1 VVAFAAGRAISHRR
15 LAAGAGAKLFTEAL
29 ARVASF
35 AVVLLAARQL
45 GPAEFGTYLYGLGAG
60 FVLAQGADLGL
71 QLLVA
76 REVAVRGRGATPLVR
91 MALALKLGLAAVVV
105 LLFLPLTIGHAPFV
119 RVALAALGAG
129 MVLQTFI
136 DFVGHVF
143 RGNHELDREVRLLTS
158 TRLLAAAAC
167 GLILWLDGR
176 LLPLALVTLAAG
188 VAGSAFAAWLL
199 YREGWL
205 AVGDAAAGPGSRA
218 QRVRPGDL
226 IRAAVPLGV
235 AIVLS
240 VAYLRVGWLLLYHF
254 TGQEAVAQLGAAQ
267 RLMEA
272 AQLVPAAAMAA
283 IFPAYAST
291 LATDAGGARRLGLSS
306 AGVLAGLG
314 VLAAATLWWTA
325 DWAVPALFGSDYRPA
340 IPVLKLL
347 AISVPLMFVNYLL
360 THMVIARGSQ
370 GLVAWFTGAALAVH
384 ITASSF
390 LIPLWGGAGV
400 AASMIVAESVL
411 LLCCAVVLTR
421 SSAPSTATPASA
433 PDRPAGAEAKL
444 AGVAMLALLAG
455 TLPFEVAV
463 LHVPGFLVVTSLEL
477 LGAAAVVAA
486 LAALW
491 ADGVAA
497 TWRALP
503 KGGAAL
509 LVAFLASLVLAAA
522 LAPELGGN
530 ALRASA
536 RTTMG
541 VALAGSAVVLIR
553 TQAHAYIVVAA
564 MLAGGFVATGLG
576 AWELAQGDAVP
587 ALDVL
592 RERVTRVG
600 PFLRLTG
607 TFDHANQAS
616 MYIEATAPLLVALV
630 AVAWAAGRRRLAG
643 LGALALAFY
652 VQAAILTYS
661 RAGVVTLMASSI
673 LMATLLWPARGS
685 RPALPWL
692 GAGGLVAVLLL
703 LTATVDPAT
712 RMRFVHG
719 SPDEW
724 YRVELRAPPVL
735 DLVAGQVQ
743 DVPIELVNE
752 GAFVWSPTGDHPV
765 QLAAVWTADT
775 VGASRRDVRWP
786 LPHAVAPGGSAR
798 FSVPLLAPRSG
809 GSYRVEW
816 DLVHED
822 VTWFVAA
829 TGQRFETRVT
839 VTHVEGAPPA
849 GTRSWSA
856 GTVAVRE
863 LAPIAPGR
871 RVLWSVAA
879 TEIRAHPWTGVG
891 LDNFRLRYGRHLGWS
906 RWNES
911 VHSNNL
917 YIETFV
923 SAGLV
928 GGVIFL
934 LWLAVVI
941 VDLFRVLRSGAPV
954 PLTVGV
960 AAALAAFLIHGLL
973 DYFLLF
979 HATGL
984 LFWLLVGLWV
994 VSTRVV
1000 GGRP

>member
-1 VVAFAAGRAISHRR
+1 VVAFATGRAISHRQ

-76 REVAVRGRGATPLVR
+76 REVAVRGRGATPVVR
-91 MALALKLGLAAVVV
+91 MALALKLGLAGAVV
-105 LLFLPLTIGHAPFV
+105 LLFLPLTIGHAPLV

-136 DFVGHVF
+136 EFVGHVF

-158 TRLLAAAAC
+158 TRLLAAVAC

-176 LLPLALVTLAAG
+176 LLPLALVTLGAG
-188 VAGSAFAAWLL
+188 IAGSALASWLL

-205 AVGDAAAGPGSRA
+205 AAGDAAAGPGSLA
-218 QRVRPGDL
+218 EPVRPGDL
-226 IRAAVPLGV
+226 VRAAVPLGV

-254 TGQEAVAQLGAAQ
+254 AGQEAVAQLGAAQ

-291 LATDAGGARRLGLSS
+291 LATDAGGARRLGQSS

-314 VLAAATLWWTA
+314 VLAAATLWYTA

-347 AISVPLMFVNYLL
+347 AVSVPLMFVNYLL

-370 GLVAWFTGAALAVH
+370 GLVAWFTGAALVVH

-390 LIPLWGGAGV
+390 LIPVWGGAGV
-400 AASMIVAESVL
+400 AVSMIVAEAVL

-421 SSAPSTATPASA
+421 SSSLATTTSGSA
-433 PDRPAGAEAKL
+433 PDRPAGAKV
-444 AGVAMLALLAG
+444 AGVALLALLAG

-477 LGAAAVVAA
+477 LGAAALVAA

-491 ADGVAA
+491 ADGVTA
-497 TWRALP
+497 TWRAVP

-509 LVAFLASLVLAAA
+509 LVAFLASLVLAAV

-536 RTTMG
+536 RTAMG
-541 VALAGSAVVLIR
+541 VALAGSAIVLIR
-553 TQAHAYIVVAA
+553 TRAHAYVVVAS
-564 MLAGGFVATGLG
+564 MLAGGFVAAGLG
-576 AWELAQGDAVP
+576 AWELAQGDSLP
-587 ALDVL
+587 ALDLV

-643 LGALALAFY
+643 LGALALALY

-661 RAGVVTLMASSI
+661 RAGVVTLMASLL
-673 LMATLLWPARGS
+673 LMAALLWRARGG

-692 GAGGLVAVLLL
+692 GAAGLVAVLLL
-703 LTATVDPAT
+703 LTATVDSAT

-724 YRVELRAPPVL
+724 YRVELRAPPAL

-743 DVPIELVNE
+743 DVPIELVNR
-752 GAFVWSPTGDHPV
+752 GAFVWSPTGENPV
-765 QLAAVWTADT
+765 RLAAVWTADT

-786 LPHAVAPGGSAR
+786 LPHAIAPGGSAR
-798 FSVPLLAPRSG
+798 FTVPLLAPGSG

-822 VTWFVAA
+822 VTWFASA
-829 TGQRFETRVT
+829 TGQRFETRVA

-863 LAPIAPGR
+863 QAPIAPGR

-911 VHSNNL
+911 VHSNNW
-917 YIETFV
+917 YMETFV

-934 LWLAVVI
+934 LWLAVIV
-941 VDLFRVLRSGAPV
+941 VDLFRVLRSGTPV

-960 AAALAAFLIHGLL
+960 GAALTAYLIHGLL

-984 LFWLLVGLWV
+984 LFWLLVALWV